1 MGLDIKKLSL
11 IVALILMH
19 LAERGKLGKIPEIAY
34 ELRRIRKSVEE
45 VKHEV
50 EGLRELIFSEKFF
63 RLIFYTQIFRHNNQ

>member
-50 EGLRELIFSEKFF
+50 EGLRELTDYF
-63 RLIFYTQIFRHNNQ
+63 RWLRAYSWSLS